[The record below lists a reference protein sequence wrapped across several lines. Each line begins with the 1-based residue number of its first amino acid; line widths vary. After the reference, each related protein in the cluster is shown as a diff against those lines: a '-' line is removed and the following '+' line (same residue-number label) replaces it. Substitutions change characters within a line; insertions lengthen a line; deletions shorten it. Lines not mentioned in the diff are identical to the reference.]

1 MTQLNCSADCACHTP
16 CTQVETELT
25 DTTLR
30 TVSAGAVSGAAC
42 ATLYTTAGQQALAEI
57 RFPIQS
63 YTTGFC
69 PCEALMKGTLF
80 PELVSPYARRECCI

>member
-25 DTTLR
+25 DTALR
-30 TVSAGAVSGAAC
+30 TVSAGSVCGADC
-42 ATLYTTAGQQALAEI
+42 ATLDAPISTQPLAQI

-63 YTTGFC
+63 YKTGFC
-69 PCEALMKGTLF
+69 PCEALSKGTLF
-80 PELVSPYARRECCI
+80 PELVSPYTRGCRA